1 MFATVAANR
10 VSLKM
15 KKPRKSKNKNFLK
28 LTFIIILL
36 LLAAFFYYKASDA
49 NLPQLTISPV
59 EQVQTEKPADAE
71 KLAEKAFTTEEVPLL
86 HFDADLE
93 IPLCPANRK
102 TDAGV
107 DDHEIRKFENYAI
120 CYRESYEQAEW
131 SAYCLSDYQL
141 EKNADRSNDFRSD
154 PMISTGSAQLSDYR
168 KSGFDRGHLTP
179 AADMSFNGEAMS
191 ETFFMSNMSP
201 QAPAFNRGIWKDLE
215 AQVRLWVQK
224 FGRVWIVSGPIL
236 NKDAAEYQ
244 SIGENQVAVPE
255 YFYKVILVP
264 LYEDQ
269 ADRQSPDDA
278 KAAIALGFVIP
289 NQKCEDSF
297 WNYARSIDE
306 IEKLTGLDF
315 YSLLPDE
322 NENQIEKSFCL
333 EDWK

>member
-1 MFATVAANR
+1 
-10 VSLKM
+10 M
-15 KKPRKSKNKNFLK
+15 KKRRRKSYKKYFFIFLIAVIALLFYFDFFEIQKKAENFLENQN
-28 LTFIIILL
+28 
-36 LLAAFFYYKASDA
+36 S
-49 NLPQLTISPV
+49 
-59 EQVQTEKPADAE
+59 EME
-71 KLAEKAFTTEEVPLL
+71 AFTTAPLEKEEEVFVKLPP
-86 HFDADLE
+86 FLE
-93 IPLCPANRK
+93 VPFCPEKNHAF
-102 TDAGV
+102 
-107 DDHEIRKFENYAI
+107 DHELRKFSYYSL

-179 AADMSFNGEAMS
+179 AADMSFSGEAMS